1 MQGGTVFFYWS
12 KKEIN
17 IKDSSQMFTTMNP
30 APEPRTPPPNTKDW
44 SRAMKKKEFDKHFTA
59 VKQAHLLWRP
69 ALQELSKWINPLRGV
84 FDTPPSKRAMLPD
97 YRIILDDHATYAS
110 KVLASGLSSGMT
122 SPTMPWLRLNIDG
135 IEDMQNPS
143 EIRTWLDMCQAR
155 IYEMLDKS
163 NLYFCLNNCYEELG
177 VFGTGCFIVLEDFED
192 FVRGTSFTAGEYYI
206 ACDNKGRVNCFCR
219 EFWMTAKQMVEEFGY
234 ENCSASVRQNWDYD
248 QLEVL
253 YKIRHMI
260 EPNEVAMLEMP
271 DFKNMPYRSA
281 YWDMADGTDIFLGM
295 RGFKRFPIICPRWET
310 VTTDQAYGYGCGHY
324 VLGHT
329 RELQKTTQDK
339 LLTQEKTHNPPMQAD
354 GSVDGHVSTIPGG
367 VTRTNSNAV
376 PNAGVRPAYQ
386 IQANLESFLQLE
398 TSLNDKIDRCFFV
411 NLFLMLMNFDK
422 NNMTAQEVAERQQEK
437 IMMMGPILYR
447 LQTELLEPLVSLLFG
462 IALDNKILPIPPQGI
477 GGLPIKIEYTSIL
490 AQAQR
495 ALGVQ
500 QIQRVVA
507 FVQSWIQATGGS
519 SQIALGID
527 EDQML
532 REVCNMEG
540 TPARINLDQAAI
552 DQKKEQLAK
561 QQAQQQQMA
570 MAEQASKVGKN
581 IGSIPTGPGTL
592 HGAVTGA
599 KEPAGAA
606 R

>member
-1 MQGGTVFFYWS
+1 M
-12 KKEIN
+12 
-17 IKDSSQMFTTMNP
+17 KDETALYTTQNP
-30 APEPRTPPPNTKDW
+30 KPIPRTPPPDVKNW
-44 SRAMKKKEFDKHFTA
+44 SRATKKKEFDKHFTL
-59 VKQAHLLWRP
+59 VKNDHLLWRP

-84 FDTPPSKRAMLPD
+84 FDTPPSKRPLLPD

-122 SPTMPWLRLNIDG
+122 SPTMPWLRLNIDN
-135 IEDMQNPS
+135 IEDYQNQT
-143 EIRTWLDMCQAR
+143 EIRAWLDACQSI
-155 IYEMLDKS
+155 IYQMLDKS

-206 ACDNKGRVNCFCR
+206 ACDNKGRVNTFCR
-219 EFWMTAKQMVEEFGY
+219 EFWMTVQQMVEEFGY
-234 ENCSASVRQNWDYD
+234 DNCSAAVRQAWDYN
-248 QLEVL
+248 QLNVL

-260 EPNEVAMLEMP
+260 EPNDVAMLDMP

-281 YWDMADGTDIFLGM
+281 YWDMADGTNTFLGM

-310 VTTDQAYGYGCGHY
+310 VVTDQAYGYGCGHY

-339 LLTQEKTHNPPMQAD
+339 LLSQEKTHNPPMQAD

-386 IQANLESFLQLE
+386 IQTNLESFLQLE
-398 TSLNDKIDRCFFV
+398 NSLNDKIDRAFYV

-462 IALDNKILPIPPQGI
+462 IALDNKLLPPPPQGI

-507 FVQSWIQATGGS
+507 FVQSVIE
-519 SQIALGID
+519 ALGGQDTSIAD
-527 EDQML
+527 GLDQDQML
-532 REVCNMEG
+532 REVCGMEG
-540 TPARINLDQAAI
+540 TPAKINLDQALI
-552 DQKKEQLAK
+552 DQKR
-561 QQAQQQQMA
+561 QQRAQQQKQQQQMM
-570 MAEQASKVGKN
+570 MAEQASKVAKN
-581 IGSIPTGPGTL
+581 VGGIPTGPGTL
-592 HGAVTGA
+592 HGAVSGANQLTGA
-599 KEPAGAA
+599 GAK
-606 R
+606 